1 MIYDKRYYRLLINKT
16 NLISYQVK
24 ISESD
29 LFISSDSDL
38 GAQAYASLA
47 KYRNFLESYIVKK
60 PEFKTSLLPLPPD
73 PLAPAIIRQ
82 MLDYSSLC
90 SVGPMASVAGA
101 ISEFVGMDLSTLT
114 PNLIIENGGDIA
126 IVNNKKA
133 VCGIY
138 SNNPIL
144 GNKIGFELK
153 ARKTPL
159 GICTSSGKIGHSISF
174 GYADSVTVLS
184 KKASVADG
192 LATKIANEA
201 VGQNS
206 EDKVSNALEAS
217 ENYKDLFEGVLII
230 SQDNVESVIARGDG
244 VEDALK
250 EICPD
255 VEIVLGGMMKK
266 SI

>member
-1 MIYDKRYYRLLINKT
+1 MEFQHIDLNQTHIRLTTDLKNNNLEKYILNLRKELEHYITKNKDFQLSLEPVNHAEDLSEIIKRMYT
-16 NLISYQVK
+16 ASSYC
-24 ISESD
+24 D
-29 LFISSDSDL
+29 
-38 GAQAYASLA
+38 
-47 KYRNFLESYIVKK
+47 
-60 PEFKTSLLPLPPD
+60 
-73 PLAPAIIRQ
+73 
-82 MLDYSSLC
+82 
-90 SVGPMASVAGA
+90 VGPMACVAGC
-101 ISEFVGMDLSTLT
+101 ISEMSLDYLISKKSKYS
-114 PNLIIENGGDIA
+114 IIENGGDIA

-230 SQDNVESVIARGDG
+230 SQDNVGSIGKLPKI
-244 VEDALK
+244 VETEEFNVK
-250 EICPD
+250 
-255 VEIVLGGMMKK
+255 M
-266 SI
+266 